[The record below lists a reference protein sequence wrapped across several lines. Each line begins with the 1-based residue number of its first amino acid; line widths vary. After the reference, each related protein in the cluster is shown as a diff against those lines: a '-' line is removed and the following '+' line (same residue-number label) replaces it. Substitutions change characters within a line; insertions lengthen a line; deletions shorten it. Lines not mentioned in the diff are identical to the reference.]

1 MKTSFSKKDK
11 EAVEASEDKAL
22 AVAESKSP
30 AITNRNAGVDGEF
43 KASDFLIP
51 RINLVG
57 KTGNLSN
64 NFQPGSFVFNKELVV
79 GSKDS
84 AMEAVITHIQKKY
97 IQEIPYGTDVIP
109 KIFASQAE
117 VEAAGGTLDISE
129 SEDVDRFIPFLVLTL
144 LVAEPKEKNPVFSLE
159 GPDKKNYAL
168 AQYNLTKSA
177 YRGAGR
183 QLLTDSQTVLR
194 GGLTK
199 GRYQVSSKLNT
210 NTMGSWF
217 TPTFKLAGTNN
228 DEFQAWA
235 SSLI

>member
-129 SEDVDRFIPFLVLTL
+129 SEDVDRYIPFLVLTL

>member
-1 MKTSFSKKDK
+1 MNTSFSKKDK
-11 EAVEASEDKAL
+11 EAAEKQETQAL
-22 AVAESKSP
+22 ATVESRAP
-30 AITNRNAGVDGEF
+30 TIANRNAGVDGEF

-64 NFQPGSFVFNKELVV
+64 NFQPGSFAFNKEIVV
-79 GSKDS
+79 GSKD
-84 AMEAVITHIQKKY
+84 APMETIITHIQKKY

-117 VEAAGGTLDISE
+117 VEAAGGTLDITE
-129 SEDVDRFIPFLVLTL
+129 NDDTDRYIPFLVLTL
-144 LVAEPKEKNPVFSLE
+144 LVAEPKDKNPVFSLE

-199 GRYQVSSKLNT
+199 GRYHVGSKLNT
-210 NTMGSWF
+210 NSMGSWF
-217 TPTFKLAGTNN
+217 TPTFKLSGTNN

-235 SSLI
+235 

>member
-11 EAVEASEDKAL
+11 EVAEQSETQALATVEAKAP
-22 AVAESKSP
+22 V
-30 AITNRNAGVDGEF
+30 ITNRNSGVDGEF

-64 NFQPGSFVFNKELVV
+64 NFQPGSFVFNKEIVV
-79 GSKDS
+79 GSKDAS
-84 AMEAVITHIQKKY
+84 METVITHIQKKF

-109 KIFASQAE
+109 KIFATQAE
-117 VEAAGGTLDISE
+117 VEAAGGTLDITE
-129 SEDVDRFIPFLVLTL
+129 NDELDKYIPFLVLTL
-144 LVAEPKEKNPVFSLE
+144 LVSEPKEKNPVFSLE

-177 YRGAGR
+177 YRGTGR

-210 NTMGSWF
+210 NSMGSWF
-217 TPTFKLAGTNN
+217 TPTFKLIGTNN

>member
-1 MKTSFSKKDK
+1 MKTSFSKKDQQAT
-11 EAVEASEDKAL
+11 EVQEEKAL
-22 AVAESKSP
+22 VAVQERAPSIMNKNSS
-30 AITNRNAGVDGEF
+30 VDGEF
-43 KASDFLIP
+43 RASDFLIP

-64 NFQPGSFVFNKELVV
+64 SFQPGSFVFNKETVV
-79 GSKDS
+79 GSKE
-84 AMEAVITHIQKKY
+84 APMEAIITHIQKKY

-109 KIFASQAE
+109 KILASQAE
-117 VEAAGGTLDISE
+117 VEAAGGTLDIA
-129 SEDVDRFIPFLVLTL
+129 EDTDTDRYIPFLVLTIL
-144 LVAEPKEKNPVFSLE
+144 AAEPKEKNPIFSLE

-199 GRYQVSSKLNT
+199 GRYQINSKLNT
-210 NTMGSWF
+210 NAMGSWY
-217 TPTFKLAGTNN
+217 TPTFKLVGTNN
-228 DEFQAWA
+228 DEFQAWS

>member
-129 SEDVDRFIPFLVLTL
+129 SEDVDRYIPFLVLTL
-144 LVAEPKEKNPVFSLE
+144 LVAEPKEKNPAFSLE